1 MTSFIITSLVLMSLS
16 MTSLTSAAVVIGQ
29 RGTCKD
35 SSPNCEK
42 WATEGMCREDPDMEA
57 FMGRRCPFACDV
69 CSGVKKRRARA
80 IAELR
85 LDAVAIDAAD
95 AAAAAAERS
104 EERRMNCEDFS
115 PKCE

>member
-1 MTSFIITSLVLMSLS
+1 MVLIV
-16 MTSLTSAAVVIGQ
+16 LTSYLTSWTIASPVEK
-29 RGTCKD
+29 RGACKD

-42 WATEGMCREDPDMEA
+42 WATEGMCRQDPDMEA

>member
-1 MTSFIITSLVLMSLS
+1 M
-16 MTSLTSAAVVIGQ
+16 
-29 RGTCKD
+29 
-35 SSPNCEK
+35 EK
-42 WATEGMCREDPDMEA
+42 SCA
-57 FMGRRCPFACDV
+57 FACDV

-95 AAAAAAERS
+95 AAAAAAEGGAAKRS

-115 PKCE
+115 PKCESFAMDGLCG